1 MKITICIT
9 TYNRNDS
16 LEKCLKSINKL
27 KINKGIILNIIIVD
41 NSISYNLLK
50 IKKRLSKN
58 SKYKII
64 FLNQKKRGRV
74 FARNKYL
81 KKLKNINPDYICL
94 FDDDCIVD
102 KHWLKESIKTTK
114 IYNADVVTGP
124 QIYLKNY
131 KIKEKVNNFSS
142 LFEKDYKNKKICHV
156 KWAASNNI
164 FMNYQILKKIN
175 LSFDKNLN
183 KFGVGEDQLFFL
195 KISKFGYKI
204 FWNKN
209 VKVYE
214 KFHSQRQ
221 NYRWLVDRSYRLGVL
236 GYYIDQNE
244 YGKMNGLFIN
254 YLKSIYYCIKFII
267 SVFLVQQNYFEKITN
282 NFVRFFGR
290 LMGPI
295 IFKNIKFYKK

>member
-16 LEKCLKSINKL
+16 LEKCIKSINEL

-102 KHWLKESIKTTK
+102 KHWLEESIKTTK

-164 FMNYQILKKIN
+164 FMDY
-175 LSFDKNLN
+175 
-183 KFGVGEDQLFFL
+183 
-195 KISKFGYKI
+195 
-204 FWNKN
+204 
-209 VKVYE
+209 
-214 KFHSQRQ
+214 
-221 NYRWLVDRSYRLGVL
+221 
-236 GYYIDQNE
+236 
-244 YGKMNGLFIN
+244 
-254 YLKSIYYCIKFII
+254 
-267 SVFLVQQNYFEKITN
+267 
-282 NFVRFFGR
+282 
-290 LMGPI
+290 
-295 IFKNIKFYKK
+295 